1 LFDRHQRSATVNSW
15 PEEIFRRGNVKKY
28 WYLALILS
36 ASANAEFLDGYM
48 LETIYDNEA
57 SGLRYYQQGD
67 YGSAFSLLSET
78 AALGMKRSQYILGFM
93 FLKGE
98 GVDKNMLFG
107 LTWLGLAA
115 ESGNDEWVETFD
127 GFYDR
132 LSDAQKSM
140 LDEKIR
146 DYKGKYGA
154 SAQGITCS
162 RRSVGSSRRKDWV
175 CLKSE
180 GNYEVHDI
188 ELPIRAE

>member
-1 LFDRHQRSATVNSW
+1 M
-15 PEEIFRRGNVKKY
+15 KKY
-28 WYLALILS
+28 WFLVLLLS
-36 ASANAEFLDGYM
+36 SPAGAEFYDAYQ

-57 SGLRYYQQGD
+57 SGLRFYQQGD
-67 YGSAFSLLSET
+67 YGKAFSLLSET
-78 AALGMKRSQYILGFM
+78 AARGMKRSQYILGYM

-115 ESGNDEWVETFD
+115 ESGNDEWEEAYE
-127 GFYDR
+127 GFYQR
-132 LSDAQKSM
+132 LNDAQKSM

-146 DYKGKYGA
+146 DYTKKYGA

-162 RRSVGSSRRKDWV
+162 RRSVGSSRRKDWI

-180 GNYEVHDI
+180 GNYENHDI
-188 ELPIRAE
+188 ELPIRAQ